1 MPSVPDLT
9 IPATDLQNFDTAS
22 RKEWLVTNGLGSYA
36 MGALTNG
43 CTRRYHGLLVAATKP
58 PTQRM
63 VLLSR
68 LEMTIIAGERTYHL
82 DCNAYPNAIYP
93 TGCRFLVEY
102 RNRPGPT
109 FCYQL
114 DQLGQLEELIF
125 MIHQRQATYIRFRW
139 NGATGARLQIRP
151 LFAWKDYHT
160 ERRAADGFPAEASW
174 RGDQLLLRDADELPL
189 HLFADGATYFSDP
202 VWYYNHLHPRETE
215 RGLDDHEDLFTPGY
229 LEFDLL
235 SDNPI
240 YLIASLE
247 DDPPPLPGALN
258 KLRARQEQTIK
269 ANSSN
274 DETIHQLMLAS
285 DTFVVERSAQSSIN
299 LVGRSTII
307 AGYPWFTDWGRDTM
321 ISLPGLCLA
330 TGRHRI
336 AIEILSSYAQLV
348 SKGMLP
354 NRFPDVG
361 EIPEYNT
368 VDASLWYLNAIG
380 LVAELTENLDWLTDE
395 IYHAAVAILN
405 GYRNG
410 TRYNIHA
417 DTDGLI
423 YAGEEGVQLTW
434 MDAKVGDW
442 VVTPR
447 IGKPVEIAAL
457 WYHGLIVMA
466 EIQERRG
473 VSSKAY
479 RTLAD
484 DVKASFRER
493 FLRPDGLGLYDVVD
507 GPGGIDIEVDGVIR
521 KVDPSIRPNQIFAVS
536 LPHSPLNP
544 DEQKMVVDMVQR
556 ELLTPFG
563 LRTLARSDPKY
574 QGRYEGDQNNRDRA
588 YHQGTVWPW
597 LLGPFV
603 DAHFRVYGDRGARR
617 SFLEPIIAEL
627 NSYGIGFLPEI
638 YDGDPPQR
646 PNGCIAQA
654 WSVAEVLRVWQKV
667 RV

>member
-1 MPSVPDLT
+1 
-9 IPATDLQNFDTAS
+9 
-22 RKEWLVTNGLGSYA
+22 
-36 MGALTNG
+36 
-43 CTRRYHGLLVAATKP
+43 
-58 PTQRM
+58 
-63 VLLSR
+63 
-68 LEMTIIAGERTYHL
+68 
-82 DCNAYPNAIYP
+82 
-93 TGCRFLVEY
+93 
-102 RNRPGPT
+102 
-109 FCYQL
+109 
-114 DQLGQLEELIF
+114 